1 MKLKMTKSKNDLKS
15 VRSCVKRCVEI
26 PKSRVEKRGEKV
38 VHEGGITK
46 RFCLKIDSEENEKMK
61 FERLYF

>member
-1 MKLKMTKSKNDLKS
+1 VSSFLKAG
-15 VRSCVKRCVEI
+15 
-26 PKSRVEKRGEKV
+26 VEKRGEKV